1 VETEAPE
8 EPSKPT
14 GHADGAVSA
23 AADKE
28 RRMNFDHP
36 NSAGHDGAR
45 PRRIVVGITGAT
57 GPILGI
63 RLLEALGGLGVESH
77 LVLSDWA
84 ERTIKLETSYSVAE
98 VRGLAGAYY
107 PNGNLAAPISS
118 GSFLADG
125 MVIMPCSMHTL
136 AAVAHGLGDKLITRA
151 ADVTLKEGRKLVVV
165 PREMP
170 LNAIHLRNMLVLS
183 EMGTSIV
190 PPMLAFYHHPET
202 VDDFIRHIVARVLD
216 QLGIENELSIQWGLT
231 PRLHAD
237 PLHPRSAAMV
247 GQ

>member
-1 VETEAPE
+1 M
-8 EPSKPT
+8 PT
-14 GHADGAVSA
+14 GRFTAVG
-23 AADKE
+23 DE
-28 RRMNFDHP
+28 EFGMTFDHP
-36 NSAGHDGAR
+36 GGVAYDGGR

-63 RLLEALGGLGVESH
+63 RFLEALAGLGVETH
-77 LVLSDWA
+77 VVLSDWA
-84 ERTIKLETSYSVAE
+84 ERTIKLETSYTVAE

-107 PNGNLAAPISS
+107 QNGNLAAPISS

-125 MVIMPCSMHTL
+125 MVIIPCSMHTL

-151 ADVTLKEGRKLVVV
+151 ADVTLKERRRLVVV

-170 LNAIHLRNMLVLS
+170 LNAIHLRNMLILS
-183 EMGTSIV
+183 ELGAAIV

-216 QLGIENELSIQWGLT
+216 QLGIENDLTMQWGLT
-231 PRLHAD
+231 RRLHSD
-237 PLHPRSAAMV
+237 PTHARTTTAAMV
-247 GQ
+247 G